1 MEFVRKA
8 KWAYIVAAASLIVMG
23 GCLLFWPGSSAE
35 AICGILGIVF
45 AVLGAVKLICYFSP
59 DRFGLA
65 FQFDFALGLTA
76 LIAGVIMMLH
86 SQEIVAVVPIIVGIF
101 IMIDGAIKLQTA
113 LDAKHFGLEKW
124 WYILILALV
133 TCLCGLLL
141 LLNPFSGMRALASWQ
156 GVTLIVDGAQ
166 NLCIVIY
173 TVKTGKRNPGGAD
186 LFKEE

>member
-1 MEFVRKA
+1 MNFVRKA
-8 KWAYIVAAASLIVMG
+8 KWAYVIAAAALIVMG
-23 GCLLFWPGSSAE
+23 ACLLLWPGSSAE

-45 AVLGAVKLICYFSP
+45 AVFGAVKLICYFSP

-86 SQEIVAVVPIIVGIF
+86 SEEIVAVVPIIVGVF
-101 IMIDGAIKLQTA
+101 IMIDGAFKLQTS
-113 LDAKHFGLEKW
+113 LDARQFGLEKW

-141 LLNPFSGMRALASWQ
+141 LLNPFGGARALAAWQ
-156 GVTLIVDGAQ
+156 GITLIVDGAQ
-166 NLCIVIY
+166 NLCIVIF
-173 TVKTGKRNPGGAD
+173 TVRTGKGRSRRAD